1 MEILAQFKIGKPY
14 HSRMEASVLEASYS
28 QDEFKALIL
37 PLLNQTANSMVI
49 EAASVVQAA
58 RRPAL

>member
-1 MEILAQFKIGKPY
+1 
-14 HSRMEASVLEASYS
+14 MEASVLEASYS